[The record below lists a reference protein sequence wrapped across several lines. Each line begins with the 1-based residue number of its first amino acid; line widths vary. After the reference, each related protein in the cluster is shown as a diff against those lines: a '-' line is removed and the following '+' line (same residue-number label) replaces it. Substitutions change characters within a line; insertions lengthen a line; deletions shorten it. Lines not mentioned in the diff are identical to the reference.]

1 VIRKFPALLALAA
14 SLSLVIGPV
23 SAAPPNGGGLVAG
36 SGWRIAPDDAEAF
49 PGDPRVEF
57 KVAAKFSTG
66 NVGGTYEYGNVA
78 GLRLSGSITCG
89 SIDADVAVVGGH
101 ITGGTDLIGEAFL
114 VFFLDNG
121 TPTFGSLGPDLVSF
135 TLIGAGDIV
144 GEDLPADFPTHCPE
158 ARGQTFEIQQLLT
171 VLGDIV
177 VH

>member
-1 VIRKFPALLALAA
+1 MIRKFPALLALAA
-14 SLSLVIGPV
+14 GLALVIGPV

-36 SGWRIAPDDAEAF
+36 SGWRIAPE
-49 PGDPRVEF
+49 GDPRVEF
-57 KVAAKFSTG
+57 KVAAKFSPG
-66 NVGGTYEYGNVA
+66 DVGGTYEYGNVA

-101 ITGGTDLIGEAFL
+101 ITGGTDLIGEDFL
-114 VFFLDNG
+114 IFFLDNG

-135 TLIGAGDIV
+135 TLIPEAGDIV
-144 GEDLPADFPTHCPE
+144 GEDFPADFPTHCPE